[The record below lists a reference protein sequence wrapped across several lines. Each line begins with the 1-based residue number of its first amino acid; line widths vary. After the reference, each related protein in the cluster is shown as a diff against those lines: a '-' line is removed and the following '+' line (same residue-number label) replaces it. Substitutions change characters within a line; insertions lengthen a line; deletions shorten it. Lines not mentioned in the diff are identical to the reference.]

1 MAQGG
6 VENSRRGKRK
16 EEKNT
21 GVGVGV
27 PGLGGGRLVVAAA
40 VPSVPGV
47 VPVRPVPAVSPPLPA
62 VPPGLS
68 AAAGASPGPLTAW
81 EGAVS
86 SPVR

>member
-1 MAQGG
+1 MSRK
-6 VENSRRGKRK
+6 VEGEK
-16 EEKNT
+16 EGRKNT
-21 GVGVGV
+21 GVGV

>member
-1 MAQGG
+1 MEEG
-6 VENSRRGKRK
+6 EK
-16 EEKNT
+16 EGRKNT

-27 PGLGGGRLVVAAA
+27 PGLGGGRLVMAAA
-40 VPSVPGV
+40 VPPVPGV

-62 VPPGLS
+62 VPPGPP